1 MPSYN
6 RQRMDSGGV
15 SPQAVEAHLERVL
28 GSATFRGAERSRR
41 LLRFVVEET
50 LHGRADGLK
59 DYTLGA
65 EALGRGDEFDPRT
78 DPIAR
83 VEMSRLRSRLDLYYA
98 TVGASDEVRIVVP
111 KGGYIPRF
119 EMRSSAA
126 DTPPAAA
133 SVPMDAG
140 IAAGPREQAVPAKRW
155 SAVWTPVA
163 AAVLAA
169 TATWWLANPWDRRAD
184 SSEIRL
190 ELTTPSTTDPASLAI
205 SPDGRTLVFLAA
217 GGDVPRLWT
226 RGLADE
232 RARSLAGTEY
242 ASFPF
247 WSPDGRVIGF
257 FAEGKVKAIDLQT
270 RVVRTLSAAPVPAG
284 AAWSRDGV
292 ILHALVP
299 DGPLFRT
306 TASGAALEHAT
317 QLATGQTGHRG
328 PTFLPD
334 GRRFLFYAA
343 GRADTRGVYVGELG
357 TFRVRRL
364 VDADAPAVFV
374 SPGHVLYVQNT
385 TLVARG
391 FDPAT
396 ATLRGEPFTM
406 VEHIAA
412 DPNAG
417 LAAVSA
423 SSSGTIAYRTGRA
436 GQQRQLIWLDRHGK
450 ELTRIGAPEE
460 RGPSYGSLS
469 PDGRRLAMQRAMDGN
484 TDIWLVD
491 LERGPSVRFTSD
503 PQADIAPMWS
513 PRGDR
518 IAFASQVDGVFD
530 LFDKPVD
537 RGEHHLLLHT
547 GEAKQITDWSRDGR
561 YLLYRSVRTTP
572 SADMDIWAVALDGSR
587 APFAVVRTPFEE
599 RDAQFSP
606 DGTWIAYQSN
616 ESGRHEVY
624 IQPLTGGGERSR
636 VSPNG
641 GVQARWRADGRELFY
656 LTPEGQLMAVPIE
669 SVNGGRSLRPGA
681 AAALFQTRLGA
692 IQGVALHSYVVAP
705 DGERFLL
712 DSVVEQQAAPIAL
725 ILNWKRPGQ

>member
-6 RQRMDSGGV
+6 RLRMGSGGV
-15 SPQAVEAHLERVL
+15 SPQAVEAHLEKVL

-41 LLRFVVEET
+41 LLRFIVEET
-50 LHGRADGLK
+50 LHGRADRLK

-65 EALGRGDEFDPRT
+65 EALGRGDNFDPRT

-98 TVGASDEVRIVVP
+98 TDGASDGVRIVVA
-111 KGGYIPRF
+111 KGGYVPLF
-119 EMRSSAA
+119 EMRSAA
-126 DTPPAAA
+126 EDRTPATSVEQDTGGT
-133 SVPMDAG
+133 AG
-140 IAAGPREQAVPAKRW
+140 GREHAWPVWRW
-155 SAVWTPVA
+155 SAVWPPLA

-169 TATWWLANPWDRRAD
+169 AATWWLAHPQGRRAD

-190 ELTTPSTTDPASLAI
+190 ELTTPSTPDPASLAL
-205 SPDGRTLVFLAA
+205 SPDGRTLVFLAG

-226 RGLADE
+226 RGLADAN
-232 RARSLAGTEY
+232 ARSLAGTEY

-292 ILHALVP
+292 ILHPLVP
-299 DGPLFRT
+299 DSPLFRT
-306 TASGAALEHAT
+306 TGSGGALEQAT
-317 QLATGQTGHRG
+317 QLAAGQTGHRG
-328 PTFLPD
+328 PTFLPN
-334 GRRFLFYAA
+334 GRHFLFYAA
-343 GRADTRGVYVGELG
+343 GSADARGIYVGELG
-357 TFRVRRL
+357 TFRIRRL
-364 VDADAPAVFV
+364 LDADTPAVFV
-374 SPGHVLYVQNT
+374 SPGHVLYMQNA
-385 TLVARG
+385 TLFAHG

-396 ATLRGEPFTM
+396 TTLRGEPFAM
-406 VEHIAA
+406 IEHVAV
-412 DPNAG
+412 DRSAG

-423 SSSGTIAYRTGRA
+423 SSAGTIAYRTGRA
-436 GQQRQLIWLDRHGK
+436 GQQRQLMWFDRQGTA
-450 ELTRIGAPEE
+450 LARIGVPEE
-460 RGPSYGSLS
+460 RGPLYGSIS
-469 PDGRRLAMQRAMDGN
+469 PDGRRLAVQRAMDGN

-503 PQADIAPMWS
+503 PHADIAPMWS

-518 IAFASQVDGVFD
+518 IAYASQVDGVFD
-530 LFDKPVD
+530 LFDKPLD
-537 RGEHHLLLHT
+537 RGEHHVLLHT

-561 YLLYRSVRTTP
+561 YLLYRSVMTTP
-572 SADMDIWAVALDGSR
+572 SADMDIWAVALDGNR
-587 APFAVVRTPFEE
+587 TPFAVVQTPFEE
-599 RDAQFSP
+599 RDGQFSP

-624 IQPLTGGGERSR
+624 IQPLKSGGGERLRIST
-636 VSPNG
+636 NG

-669 SVNGGRSLRPGA
+669 SVDGGRSLRPGA
-681 AAALFQTRLGA
+681 AVPLFQTRLGA
-692 IQGVALHSYVVAP
+692 TQGVALHSYVVAP

-725 ILNWKRPGQ
+725 ILNWKRPGE